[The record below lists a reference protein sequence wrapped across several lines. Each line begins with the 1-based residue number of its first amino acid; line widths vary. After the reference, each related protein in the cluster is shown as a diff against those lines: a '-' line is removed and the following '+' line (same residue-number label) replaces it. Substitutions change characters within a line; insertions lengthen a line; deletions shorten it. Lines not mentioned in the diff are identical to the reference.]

1 MSREKKEYCFQCQF
15 LTRHGLSTTYSLAE
29 DLFVEAILLGDLQFS
44 REVLERGWVPAK
56 DNLLYVAFTTEHIDA
71 DLVRLTPLS
80 ISGTKCP

>member
-1 MSREKKEYCFQCQF
+1 MNVVLE
-15 LTRHGLSTTYSLAE
+15 HVSTTYSLAE